1 MLTKHPKKRPKSQ
14 KWVYS
19 RCKAMKT
26 LPLRKTLSGL
36 LLLALLAWAST
47 KVPWDTTWQVLR
59 RFPPGTL
66 AALLALNLL
75 ILWLFVLRWWWLLR
89 VAGFPVSWGRLM
101 TYRLAGFSVSYFTPG
116 SQFGGEPLQVFALY
130 RNAGVPLAQ
139 ATASVALDKLF
150 ELVGNFGFLLVGALA
165 LSRLGLFDPTARGGL
180 MVGAAGWTALAGG
193 YLVFVCRGASPL
205 SRWSARLPFL
215 ARLTRG
221 LAQTEAAAQNICRRR
236 RVVFWGL
243 VFSLPIWLALMTEYA
258 LMTSGLGLALSL
270 PQTLVLMTV
279 ARLAFLLPLLP
290 GGLGAL
296 EAGLVLAGKPLGYTP
311 ALGLALALVIRFR
324 DVTIGSVGLFLAH
337 RIGFQ
342 AIQSFSSS
350 SANPTEVLHGNSG
363 STNGLRTHSH
373 PRGDVSTLPLPQQQ
387 GRQGTSG
394 AGDG

>member
-1 MLTKHPKKRPKSQ
+1 
-14 KWVYS
+14 
-19 RCKAMKT
+19 MKT
-26 LPLRKTLSGL
+26 LTLRKTLSSL
-36 LLLALLAWAST
+36 LLLALLAWAAT
-47 KVPWDTTWQVLR
+47 NVPWAATWQVLR
-59 RFPPGTL
+59 QFPPGTL
-66 AALLALNLL
+66 ASLVALNLL

-101 TYRLAGFSVSYFTPG
+101 AYRLAGFSVSYFTPG

-139 ATASVALDKLF
+139 ATASVALDKLL
-150 ELVGNFGFLLVGALA
+150 EMVGNFGFLLVGALA
-165 LSRLGLFDPTARGGL
+165 LSRLGLFDPAARGGL
-180 MVGAAGWTALAGG
+180 VLGAAGWTALAAG

-215 ARLTRG
+215 ARLTQG

-243 VFSLPIWLALMTEYA
+243 VLSLPVWAALVAEYA
-258 LMTSGLGLALSL
+258 LMTHGLGMALSL
-270 PQTLVLMTV
+270 SQTLVLMTA

-296 EAGLVLAGKPLGYTP
+296 EAGLVLAGKALGYAP
-311 ALGLALALVIRFR
+311 PLGLALALVIRFR
-324 DVTIGSVGLFLAH
+324 DVTVGGVGLFLAH
-337 RIGFQ
+337 RIGLQ
-342 AIQSFSSS
+342 AVQSIPFLST
-350 SANPTEVLHGNSG
+350 NQTEVPHGSSG

-373 PRGDVSTLPLPQQQ
+373 PRRHISTLSLPQQQ

-394 AGDG
+394 VGDG